1 MQMFLRDL
9 RFALLA
15 LIQDAR
21 FSLRILR
28 KSPGFA
34 VVMILTLAL
43 GIGATTAIFA
53 VVDGVVLKPL
63 VYSHPEQ
70 LVSVEISPLALD
82 PSLRGIAPEDYFVFR
97 EQNRTFQQ
105 MGIYAETDTDRDVN
119 VTSFGQPERVHALN
133 VTHDVLSTLAVR
145 PMIGRV
151 FLPSDDSPRPARH
164 RDFDLRLLATAFQW
178 RRFSARQNDHRRRKG
193 SRDHWCHATRFPLSR
208 RS

>member
-1 MQMFLRDL
+1 MQTFLQDL

-15 LIQDAR
+15 LVQDAR

-82 PSLRGIAPEDYFVFR
+82 PSLRGMAPEDYFVFR

-105 MGIYAETDTDRDVN
+105 IGIYAETDTDRDVN
-119 VTSFGQPERVHALN
+119 VTGLGQPERVHALN

-151 FLPSDDSPRPARH
+151 FLPSDDSPGQAAISVATLQCSAERSSSTERLARS
-164 RDFDLRLLATAFQW
+164 LV
-178 RRFSARQNDHRRRKG
+178 S
-193 SRDHWCHATRFPLSR
+193 CHAISAFST
-208 RS
+208 